1 MNPHKSLLIPLL
13 LIILASG
20 FGYRS
25 YTKTEHLIT
34 ADLNQAVR
42 RIVLQERELTQHP
55 DTVLAYKRLN
65 LTMGT
70 PVTVSSAT
78 PAFVQALT
86 LEALRKRAVLS
97 ICLSED
103 SCPPVPAGCL
113 ASDTVLWMA
122 PGADGAVLT
131 FRGYA
136 RCTPWFILTQS
147 DQTTAVCLLAASLLC
162 LGYILRL
169 RKRPAGLTAE
179 TPEDEKLITFG
190 NLSLS
195 QRDDCFYDEQ
205 HERLHLTP
213 MQYALMEMFYLTE
226 DHRLTKPHICRSLW
240 PGKDNADETLYTLIR
255 RLKPIVETH
264 SNLRI
269 ASDRGRAYILELNE

>member
-34 ADLNQAVR
+34 ADLNQAVK

-147 DQTTAVCLLAASLLC
+147 DQTPSVLLLAVAPTVISNITLLLAVRHIGGTLTSILGAMEPVTAVVIGACVFGEAFTATEAVGIAL
-162 LGYILRL
+162 ILVAVVLVILTNRIKEGVDTVM
-169 RKRPAGLTAE
+169 KR
-179 TPEDEKLITFG
+179 
-190 NLSLS
+190 
-195 QRDDCFYDEQ
+195 
-205 HERLHLTP
+205 
-213 MQYALMEMFYLTE
+213 
-226 DHRLTKPHICRSLW
+226 
-240 PGKDNADETLYTLIR
+240 IR
-255 RLKPIVETH
+255 PRH
-264 SNLRI
+264 
-269 ASDRGRAYILELNE
+269 A